1 MANTKL
7 FVGNLSYSID
17 KEQLRELFSQFG
29 EVQNVNVIERRGF
42 GFVEMTTQEEA
53 EKAKKTLNGT
63 EFKGRTLKVDTA
75 RSERGREG
83 QRRGPRRY

>member
-7 FVGNLSYSID
+7 FVGNLSYSVD
-17 KEQLRELFSQFG
+17 KEQLRELFAQFG
-29 EVQNVNVIERRGF
+29 EVQSVNVIERRGF
-42 GFVEMTTQEEA
+42 GFIEMSTQEEA
-53 EKAKKTLNGT
+53 EKAKKALSGT